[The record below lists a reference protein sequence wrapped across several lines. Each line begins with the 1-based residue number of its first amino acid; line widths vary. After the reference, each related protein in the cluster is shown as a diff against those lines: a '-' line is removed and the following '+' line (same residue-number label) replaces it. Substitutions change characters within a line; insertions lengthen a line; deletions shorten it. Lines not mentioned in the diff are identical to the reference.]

1 MYTSA
6 GRKLSGDR
14 LSEHA
19 DELRRL
25 LCSLP
30 CCALIASWSSFAL
43 LLYNYN
49 FLPAHPP
56 LMFVALLGAL
66 WGDLAR

>member
-1 MYTSA
+1 MICGA
-6 GRKLSGDR
+6 
-14 LSEHA
+14 
-19 DELRRL
+19 RL
-25 LCSLP
+25 LCSLL
-30 CCALIASWSSFAL
+30 CCALIASRSSFAL
-43 LLYNYN
+43 LPYNYN